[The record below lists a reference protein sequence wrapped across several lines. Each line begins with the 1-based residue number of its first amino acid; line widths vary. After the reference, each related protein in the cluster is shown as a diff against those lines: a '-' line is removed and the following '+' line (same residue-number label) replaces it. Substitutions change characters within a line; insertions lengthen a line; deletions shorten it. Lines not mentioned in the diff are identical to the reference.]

1 MSASEFKR
9 LWKNTVSGWIA
20 VNSRVNLQNMHM
32 KIKLLKIGYGISSIH
47 PLPWQQ
53 IAGEE
58 EGGAGNSRISASF
71 TD

>member
-9 LWKNTVSGWIA
+9 LWKNTVSSWIA

-58 EGGAGNSRISASF
+58 EGGAGKSRISASF